1 MTKGDLRGFDKAV
14 KRQEA
19 LAQNSKD
26 LMTKT
31 KKSFSADLG
40 VEENE
45 ISNLKDGDEL
55 ILVRASQQ
63 RGLEMAREME
73 RYDLAALALI
83 VKATN
88 DIAAQGGYFVS
99 FADQI
104 ICGEGAADE
113 VAKFRHYL
121 AAAAGKAHAVYMA
134 SSSVDVTT
142 SIFTDGVLAAG
153 VGLGIKRN
161 GYAKKEPTEGDSIIG
176 ICTSSTAGIGID
188 IYSKVILEDMRNGV
202 NDYIEEL
209 DEIAG
214 EAMITPPPNYANLIQ
229 KLYDSFDV
237 KDIIPI
243 SKLGLVPD
251 IAAVTGGEDKIK
263 IQPSD
268 WEYPKI
274 IKLMQKEA
282 NLTDDLIIKHFNAGI
297 GLAIIV
303 DEKVELPI
311 LLELNEMGVEAYSIG
326 KIIK

>member
-1 MTKGDLRGFDKAV
+1 MTKDDLKGFDKAV

-26 LMTKT
+26 LMEKT
-31 KKSFSADLG
+31 KKYFSADLKI
-40 VEENE
+40 EENE

-63 RGLEMAREME
+63 RGLEIAREME
-73 RYDLAALALI
+73 RYDLAAYALMI
-83 VKATN
+83 KAAN
-88 DIAAQGGYFVS
+88 DIAAQGGYFLS

-113 VAKFRHYL
+113 VAKLRHYL
-121 AAAAGKAHAVYMA
+121 AAAAGEAHAIYM
-134 SSSVDVTT
+134 SSSNVDVTT

-153 VGLGIKRN
+153 VGFGIKRN
-161 GYAKKEPTEGDSIIG
+161 SWAKKKLSNGDSVIG
-176 ICTSSTAGIGID
+176 ICTLSTAGIGID

-214 EAMITPPPNYANLIQ
+214 EAMITPPPNYADLIQ
-229 KLYDSFDV
+229 KLYDSFDINDV
-237 KDIIPI
+237 IPI
-243 SKLGLVPD
+243 SKLGLLPD
-251 IAAVTGGEDKIK
+251 IAAVVGGEEKIK
-263 IQPSD
+263 IEPSA
-268 WEYPKI
+268 WEYPK
-274 IKLMQKEA
+274 LTRLAQEEA
-282 NLTDDLIIKHFNAGI
+282 NLTDDFIIKHFNAGI

-303 DEKVELPI
+303 DEKVELPL

>member
-1 MTKGDLRGFDKAV
+1 MTKDDLKGFDKAV

-26 LMTKT
+26 LMEKT
-31 KKSFSADLG
+31 KKYFSADLKI
-40 VEENE
+40 EENE

-63 RGLEMAREME
+63 RGLEIAREME
-73 RYDLAALALI
+73 RYDLAAYALMI
-83 VKATN
+83 KVAN

-121 AAAAGKAHAVYMA
+121 AAAAGKAHAVYMSA
-134 SSSVDVTT
+134 SNVDVTT

-153 VGLGIKRN
+153 VGFGIKRN
-161 GYAKKEPTEGDSIIG
+161 SRAKKKLSNGDSVIG
-176 ICTSSTAGIGID
+176 ICTLSTAGIGID

-214 EAMITPPPNYANLIQ
+214 EAMITPPPNYADLIQ
-229 KLYDSFDV
+229 KLYDSFDINDV
-237 KDIIPI
+237 IPI
-243 SKLGLVPD
+243 SKLGLLPD
-251 IAAVTGGEDKIK
+251 IAAVVGGEEKIK
-263 IQPSD
+263 IEPSA
-268 WEYPKI
+268 WEYPK
-274 IKLMQKEA
+274 LTRLAQEEA
-282 NLTDDLIIKHFNAGI
+282 NLTDDFIIKHFNAGI

-303 DEKVELPI
+303 DEKVELPL

>member
-1 MTKGDLRGFDKAV
+1 MTKDDLKGFDKAV

-26 LMTKT
+26 LMEKT
-31 KKSFSADLG
+31 KKYFSADLKI
-40 VEENE
+40 EENK

-63 RGLEMAREME
+63 RGLEIAREME
-73 RYDLAALALI
+73 RYDLAAYALMI
-83 VKATN
+83 KVAN
-88 DIAAQGGYFVS
+88 DIAAQGGYFLS

-113 VAKFRHYL
+113 VAKLRHYL
-121 AAAAGKAHAVYMA
+121 AAAAGEAHAIYM
-134 SSSVDVTT
+134 SSSNVDVTT

-153 VGLGIKRN
+153 VGFGIKRN
-161 GYAKKEPTEGDSIIG
+161 SRAKKKLSNGDSVIG
-176 ICTSSTAGIGID
+176 ICTPSTAGIGID

-214 EAMITPPPNYANLIQ
+214 EAMITPPPNYADLIQ
-229 KLYDSFDV
+229 KLYDSFDINDV
-237 KDIIPI
+237 IPI
-243 SKLGLVPD
+243 SKLGLLPD
-251 IAAVTGGEDKIK
+251 IAAVVGGEEKIK
-263 IQPSD
+263 IEPSA
-268 WEYPKI
+268 WEYPK
-274 IKLMQKEA
+274 LTRLAQEEA
-282 NLTDDLIIKHFNAGI
+282 NLTDDFIIKHFNAGI

-303 DEKVELPI
+303 DEKVELPL

>member
-1 MTKGDLRGFDKAV
+1 MTKDDLKGFDKAV

-26 LMTKT
+26 LMEKT
-31 KKSFSADLG
+31 KKYFSADLKI
-40 VEENE
+40 EENE

-63 RGLEMAREME
+63 RGLEIAREME
-73 RYDLAALALI
+73 RYDLAAYALMI
-83 VKATN
+83 KVAN

-121 AAAAGKAHAVYMA
+121 AAAAGKAHAVYMSA
-134 SSSVDVTT
+134 SNVDVTT

-153 VGLGIKRN
+153 VGFGIKRN
-161 GYAKKEPTEGDSIIG
+161 SRAKKKLSNGDSVIG
-176 ICTSSTAGIGID
+176 ICTPSTAGIGID

-214 EAMITPPPNYANLIQ
+214 EAMITPPPNYADLIQ
-229 KLYDSFDV
+229 KLYDSFDINDV
-237 KDIIPI
+237 IPI
-243 SKLGLVPD
+243 SKLGLLPD
-251 IAAVTGGEDKIK
+251 IAAVVGGEGKIK
-263 IQPSD
+263 IEPSA
-268 WEYPKI
+268 WEYPK
-274 IKLMQKEA
+274 LTRLAQEEA
-282 NLTDDLIIKHFNAGI
+282 NLTDDFIIKHFNAGI

-303 DEKVELPI
+303 DEKVELPL

>member
-1 MTKGDLRGFDKAV
+1 
-14 KRQEA
+14 
-19 LAQNSKD
+19 
-26 LMTKT
+26 
-31 KKSFSADLG
+31 
-40 VEENE
+40 
-45 ISNLKDGDEL
+45 
-55 ILVRASQQ
+55 
-63 RGLEMAREME
+63 
-73 RYDLAALALI
+73 
-83 VKATN
+83 
-88 DIAAQGGYFVS
+88 
-99 FADQI
+99 
-104 ICGEGAADE
+104 
-113 VAKFRHYL
+113 
-121 AAAAGKAHAVYMA
+121 MA

-153 VGLGIKRN
+153 VGFGIKRN
-161 GYAKKEPTEGDSIIG
+161 GYAKKESAEGDSIIG
-176 ICTSSTAGIGID
+176 ICTPSTAGIGID

-251 IAAVTGGEDKIK
+251 IAAVIGGEDKIK
-263 IQPSD
+263 IQSSD

-274 IKLMQKEA
+274 TKLMQKEA
-282 NLTDDLIIKHFNAGI
+282 NLTDDFIIKHFNAGI

-311 LLELNEMGVEAYSIG
+311 LLEFNEMGVEAYSIG

>member
-1 MTKGDLRGFDKAV
+1 MTKDDLKGFDKAV

-26 LMTKT
+26 LMEKT
-31 KKSFSADLG
+31 KKYFSADLKI
-40 VEENE
+40 EENE

-63 RGLEMAREME
+63 RGLEIAREME

-83 VKATN
+83 IKAAN

-121 AAAAGKAHAVYMA
+121 AAAAGKAHAVYMSA
-134 SSSVDVTT
+134 SNVDVTT
-142 SIFTDGVLAAG
+142 SIFTDGILAAG
-153 VGLGIKRN
+153 VGFGIKRN
-161 GYAKKEPTEGDSIIG
+161 GYIKGKISKGDSIIG
-176 ICTSSTAGIGID
+176 ICTPATAGIGID

-214 EAMITPPPNYANLIQ
+214 EAMITPPPNYADLIQ
-229 KLYDSFDV
+229 KLYDSFDINDV
-237 KDIIPI
+237 IPI
-243 SKLGLVPD
+243 SKLGLLPD
-251 IAAVTGGEDKIK
+251 IAAVVGGEEKIK
-263 IQPSD
+263 IEPSA
-268 WEYPKI
+268 WEYPK
-274 IKLMQKEA
+274 LTRLAQEEA
-282 NLTDDLIIKHFNAGI
+282 NLTDDFIIKHFNAGI

-303 DEKVELPI
+303 DEKVELPL

>member
-1 MTKGDLRGFDKAV
+1 MTKDDLKGFDKAV

-26 LMTKT
+26 LMIKT
-31 KKSFSADLG
+31 KKYFSTDLE

-63 RGLEMAREME
+63 RGLEIAREME

-83 VKATN
+83 IKAAN

-121 AAAAGKAHAVYMA
+121 AAAAGKAHAVYMSA
-134 SSSVDVTT
+134 SNVDVTT

-153 VGLGIKRN
+153 VGFGIKRN
-161 GYAKKEPTEGDSIIG
+161 SRAKKKLSNGDSVIG
-176 ICTSSTAGIGID
+176 ICTPSTAGIGID

-214 EAMITPPPNYANLIQ
+214 EAMITPPPNYADLIQ
-229 KLYDSFDV
+229 KLYDSFDINDV
-237 KDIIPI
+237 IPI
-243 SKLGLVPD
+243 SKLGLLPD
-251 IAAVTGGEDKIK
+251 IAAVVGGEEKIK
-263 IQPSD
+263 IEPSA
-268 WEYPKI
+268 WEYPK
-274 IKLMQKEA
+274 LTRLAQEEA
-282 NLTDDLIIKHFNAGI
+282 NLTDDFIIKHFNAGI

-303 DEKVELPI
+303 DEKVELPL

>member
-1 MTKGDLRGFDKAV
+1 MTKDDLKGFDKAV

-26 LMTKT
+26 LMIKT
-31 KKSFSADLG
+31 KKYFSADLKI
-40 VEENE
+40 EENE

-63 RGLEMAREME
+63 RGLEIAREME
-73 RYDLAALALI
+73 RYDLAAYALMI
-83 VKATN
+83 KAAN
-88 DIAAQGGYFVS
+88 DIAAQGGYFLS

-113 VAKFRHYL
+113 VAKLRHYL
-121 AAAAGKAHAVYMA
+121 AAAAGEAHAIYM
-134 SSSVDVTT
+134 SSSNVDVTT

-153 VGLGIKRN
+153 VGFGIKRN
-161 GYAKKEPTEGDSIIG
+161 SRAKKKLSNGDSVIG
-176 ICTSSTAGIGID
+176 ICTLSTAGIGID

-214 EAMITPPPNYANLIQ
+214 EAMITPPPNYADLIQ
-229 KLYDSFDV
+229 KLYDSFDINDV
-237 KDIIPI
+237 IPI
-243 SKLGLVPD
+243 SKLGLLPD
-251 IAAVTGGEDKIK
+251 IAAVVGGEEKIK
-263 IQPSD
+263 IEPSA
-268 WEYPKI
+268 WEYPK
-274 IKLMQKEA
+274 LTRLAQEEA
-282 NLTDDLIIKHFNAGI
+282 NLTDDFIIKHFNAGI

-303 DEKVELPI
+303 DEKVELPL

>member
-1 MTKGDLRGFDKAV
+1 MTKDDLKGFDKAV

-26 LMTKT
+26 LMEKT
-31 KKSFSADLG
+31 KKYFSADLKI
-40 VEENE
+40 EENE

-63 RGLEMAREME
+63 RGLEIAREME

-83 VKATN
+83 IKAAN

-121 AAAAGKAHAVYMA
+121 AAAAGKAHAVYMSA
-134 SSSVDVTT
+134 SNVDVTT

-153 VGLGIKRN
+153 VGFGIKRN
-161 GYAKKEPTEGDSIIG
+161 SRAKKKLSNGDSVIG
-176 ICTSSTAGIGID
+176 ICTPSTAGIGID

-214 EAMITPPPNYANLIQ
+214 EAMITPPPNYTDLIQ
-229 KLYDSFDV
+229 KLYDSFDINDV
-237 KDIIPI
+237 IPI
-243 SKLGLVPD
+243 SKLGLLPD
-251 IAAVTGGEDKIK
+251 IAAVVGGEEKIK
-263 IQPSD
+263 IELSA
-268 WEYPKI
+268 WEYPK
-274 IKLMQKEA
+274 LTRLAQEEA
-282 NLTDDLIIKHFNAGI
+282 NLTDDFIIKHFNAGI

-303 DEKVELPI
+303 DEKVELPL

>member
-83 VKATN
+83 VKAAN

-214 EAMITPPPNYANLIQ
+214 EAMITSPPNYANLIQ

-268 WEYPKI
+268 WEYPKS
-274 IKLMQKEA
+274 LLPSPRPSRRRPHGRRCRRRSGSAEPA
-282 NLTDDLIIKHFNAGI
+282 AAGC
-297 GLAIIV
+297 GTPV
-303 DEKVELPI
+303 RP
-311 LLELNEMGVEAYSIG
+311 
-326 KIIK
+326 

>member
-1 MTKGDLRGFDKAV
+1 MTKDDLKGFDKAV

-26 LMTKT
+26 LMAKT
-31 KKSFSADLG
+31 KKYFSADLE

-63 RGLEMAREME
+63 RGLEIAREME

-83 VKATN
+83 IKAAN
-88 DIAAQGGYFVS
+88 DIAAQGGHFVS

-121 AAAAGKAHAVYMA
+121 AAAAGKAHAVYMSA
-134 SSSVDVTT
+134 PNVDVTT
-142 SIFTDGVLAAG
+142 SIFTDGILATG
-153 VGLGIKRN
+153 VGFGIKRN
-161 GYAKKEPTEGDSIIG
+161 SYAKGKISKGDSIIG
-176 ICTSSTAGIGID
+176 ICTPSTAGIGID

-214 EAMITPPPNYANLIQ
+214 EAMITPLPNYSDLIQ
-229 KLYDSFDV
+229 KLYDNFDV
-237 KDIIPI
+237 KDITPV
-243 SKLGLVPD
+243 SKFGLLPD
-251 IAAVTGGEDKIK
+251 TAAVAGGEGRIK

-282 NLTDDLIIKHFNAGI
+282 NLTDEFIIRHFNAGI

>member
-26 LMTKT
+26 LMAKT
-31 KKSFSADLG
+31 KKYFSADLE

-63 RGLEMAREME
+63 RGLEIAREME

-83 VKATN
+83 IKAAN
-88 DIAAQGGYFVS
+88 DIAAQGGHFVS

-121 AAAAGKAHAVYMA
+121 AAVAGKAHAVYMA

-176 ICTSSTAGIGID
+176 ICTPSTAGIGID

-202 NDYIEEL
+202 N

-251 IAAVTGGEDKIK
+251 IAAVIGGEDKIK
-263 IQPSD
+263 IQSSD

-274 IKLMQKEA
+274 TKLMQKEA
-282 NLTDDLIIKHFNAGI
+282 NLTDDFIIKHFNSGI

>member
-1 MTKGDLRGFDKAV
+1 MTKDDLKGFDKAV

-26 LMTKT
+26 LMEKT
-31 KKSFSADLG
+31 KKYFSADLKI
-40 VEENE
+40 EENE

-63 RGLEMAREME
+63 RGLEIAREME

-83 VKATN
+83 IKAAN

-121 AAAAGKAHAVYMA
+121 AAAAGKAHAVYMSA
-134 SSSVDVTT
+134 SNVDVTT

-153 VGLGIKRN
+153 VGFGIKRN
-161 GYAKKEPTEGDSIIG
+161 SRAKKKLSNGDSVIG
-176 ICTSSTAGIGID
+176 ICTPSTAGIGID

-214 EAMITPPPNYANLIQ
+214 EAMITPPPNYADLIQ
-229 KLYDSFDV
+229 KLYDSFDINDV
-237 KDIIPI
+237 IPI
-243 SKLGLVPD
+243 SKLGLLPD
-251 IAAVTGGEDKIK
+251 IAAVVGGEEKIK
-263 IQPSD
+263 IELSA
-268 WEYPKI
+268 WEYPK
-274 IKLMQKEA
+274 LTRLAQEEA
-282 NLTDDLIIKHFNAGI
+282 NLTDDFIIKHFNAGI

-303 DEKVELPI
+303 DEKVELPL

>member
-1 MTKGDLRGFDKAV
+1 MTKDDLKGFDKAV

-26 LMTKT
+26 LMEKT
-31 KKSFSADLG
+31 KKYFSADLKI
-40 VEENE
+40 EENE

-63 RGLEMAREME
+63 RGLEIAREME
-73 RYDLAALALI
+73 RYDLAAYALMI
-83 VKATN
+83 KVAN
-88 DIAAQGGYFVS
+88 DIAAQGGYFLS

-113 VAKFRHYL
+113 VAKLRHYL
-121 AAAAGKAHAVYMA
+121 AAAAGEAHAIYM
-134 SSSVDVTT
+134 SSSNVDVTT

-153 VGLGIKRN
+153 VGFGIKRN
-161 GYAKKEPTEGDSIIG
+161 SRAKKKLSNGDSVIG
-176 ICTSSTAGIGID
+176 ICTPSTAGIGID

-214 EAMITPPPNYANLIQ
+214 EAMITPPPNYADLIQ
-229 KLYDSFDV
+229 KLYDSFDINDV
-237 KDIIPI
+237 IPI
-243 SKLGLVPD
+243 SKLGLLPD
-251 IAAVTGGEDKIK
+251 IAAVVGGEEKIR
-263 IQPSD
+263 IEPSA
-268 WEYPKI
+268 WEYPK
-274 IKLMQKEA
+274 LTRLAQEEA
-282 NLTDDLIIKHFNAGI
+282 NLTDDFIIKHFNAGI

-303 DEKVELPI
+303 DEKVELPL

>member
-1 MTKGDLRGFDKAV
+1 MTKDDLRGFDKAV

-26 LMTKT
+26 LMVKT
-31 KKSFSADLG
+31 KKYFSADLE

-63 RGLEMAREME
+63 RGLEIAREME

-83 VKATN
+83 IKAAN
-88 DIAAQGGYFVS
+88 DIAAQGGHFVS

-113 VAKFRHYL
+113 AAKFRHYL
-121 AAAAGKAHAVYMA
+121 AAAAGKAHAVYMSA
-134 SSSVDVTT
+134 PNVDVTT
-142 SIFTDGVLAAG
+142 SIFTDGILATG
-153 VGLGIKRN
+153 VGFGIKRN
-161 GYAKKEPTEGDSIIG
+161 SYAKGKISKGDSIIG

-214 EAMITPPPNYANLIQ
+214 EAMITPLPNYSDLIQ
-229 KLYDSFDV
+229 KLYDNFDV
-237 KDIIPI
+237 KDITPV
-243 SKLGLVPD
+243 SKLGLLPD
-251 IAAVTGGEDKIK
+251 TAAVAGGEDRIK

-282 NLTDDLIIKHFNAGI
+282 NLTDEFIIRHFNAGI

>member
-1 MTKGDLRGFDKAV
+1 MTKDDLKGFDKAV

-26 LMTKT
+26 LMEKT
-31 KKSFSADLG
+31 KKYFSADLKI
-40 VEENE
+40 EENE

-63 RGLEMAREME
+63 RGLEIAREME
-73 RYDLAALALI
+73 RYDLAAYALMI
-83 VKATN
+83 KVAN

-121 AAAAGKAHAVYMA
+121 AAAAGKAHAVYMSA
-134 SSSVDVTT
+134 SNVDVTT

-153 VGLGIKRN
+153 VGFGIKRN
-161 GYAKKEPTEGDSIIG
+161 SRAKKKLSNGDSVIG
-176 ICTSSTAGIGID
+176 ICTPSTAGIGID

-214 EAMITPPPNYANLIQ
+214 EAMITPPPNYADLIQ
-229 KLYDSFDV
+229 KLYDSFDINDV
-237 KDIIPI
+237 IPI
-243 SKLGLVPD
+243 SKLGLLPD
-251 IAAVTGGEDKIK
+251 IAAVVGGEEKIK
-263 IQPSD
+263 IEPSA
-268 WEYPKI
+268 WEYPK
-274 IKLMQKEA
+274 LTRLAQEEA
-282 NLTDDLIIKHFNAGI
+282 NLTDDFIIKHFNAGI

-303 DEKVELPI
+303 DEKVELPL